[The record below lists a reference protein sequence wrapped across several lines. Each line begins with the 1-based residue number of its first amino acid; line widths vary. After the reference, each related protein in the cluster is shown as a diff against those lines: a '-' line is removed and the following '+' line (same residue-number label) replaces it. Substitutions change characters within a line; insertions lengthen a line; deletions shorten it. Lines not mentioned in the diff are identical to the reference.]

1 MNVYF
6 DFREINCPVCESSDR
21 KLLGYRGG
29 EAHQNNQGVKTSITR
44 CKNCSHQYP
53 NPMPFPKVDL
63 GVLYSDP
70 DEYFQNHE
78 LEEKKNNALGIMK
91 DFETRLGNKGKIL
104 DVGCGRGELVWAAK
118 ESGWDAEGIDPSSE
132 FVSYG
137 KKNLGVN
144 ARVGTLEDAKF
155 PSNSFDAITLCGI
168 IEHLYTPFETLQE
181 IHRILRPNGW
191 LFFDAPNED
200 GLYMQFGN
208 LYMRLLGRDWVV
220 TLAPTFP
227 PYHVQGFNPLSL
239 RKIMDRASFSIES
252 LEIVGGVCEQL
263 GAKSFKKKLEF
274 TAAKF
279 VNSIG
284 RAINKGSYMG
294 VWAQKKVGE

>member
-1 MNVYF
+1 MSDYF
-6 DFREINCPVCESSDR
+6 DFREINCPVCESTER
-21 KLLGYRGG
+21 NFLGYRGG
-29 EAHQNNQGVKTSITR
+29 EAHQNNQGVRTSITR

-63 GVLYSDP
+63 SVLYSDP

-78 LEEKKNNALGIMK
+78 LEEKKRSALGIIK
-91 DFETRLGNKGKIL
+91 DFESRMGDRGKIL

-132 FVSYG
+132 FVSFG
-137 KKNLGVN
+137 NENLGVN
-144 ARVGTLEDAKF
+144 TRVGTLEEIKF
-155 PSNSFDAITLCGI
+155 PTDSFDAVTLCGI
-168 IEHLYTPFETLQE
+168 IEHLYSPFETLRE

-227 PYHVQGFNPLSL
+227 PYHVQGFNPQSI
-239 RKIMDRASFSIES
+239 REIMRRADFSIEK
-252 LEIVGGVCEQL
+252 LDIFGVVCEQL
-263 GAKSFKKKLEF
+263 GEKSFRKKLEF
-274 TAAKF
+274 AGARF
-279 VNSIG
+279 VNGIG
-284 RAINKGSYMG
+284 RTINRGSYMS
-294 VWAQKKVGE
+294 VWAQKVGE

>member
-1 MNVYF
+1 MNDYF
-6 DFREINCPVCESSDR
+6 DFREINCPVCASAGG

-29 EAHQNNQGVKTSITR
+29 AAHQNNQGVKTSITR
-44 CKNCSHQYP
+44 CNYCSHQYP

-63 GVLYSDP
+63 GVLYSDA

-78 LEEKKNNALGIMK
+78 LEEKKNNALGIMR
-91 DFETRLGNKGKIL
+91 DFETRLGKKGKIL

-132 FVSYG
+132 FVSFG
-137 KKNLGVN
+137 NKHLGVN
-144 ARVGTLEDAKF
+144 TRAGTLDETKF
-155 PSNSFDAITLCGI
+155 PSDSFDAVTLCGI
-168 IEHLYTPFETLQE
+168 IEHLYEPFETLRE
-181 IHRILRPNGW
+181 IHRILRSDGW

-227 PYHVQGFNPLSL
+227 PYHVQGFNPQSL
-239 RKIMDRASFSIES
+239 RKIMQRANFSIKK
-252 LEIVGGVCEQL
+252 LDIFGVVCEQQ
-263 GAKSFKKKLEF
+263 GEKSLRKKLEF

-279 VNSIG
+279 VNRIG
-284 RAINKGSYMG
+284 RAMNKGSYMS
-294 VWAQKKVGE
+294 VWAQKG